1 MIVLD
6 PRVAGHGHHAA
17 RVTPLLQPTSKDKD
31 IVMNEQ
37 TTRARL
43 TLATIATAC
52 LFLLPVVAHANESAS
67 ESVTY
72 WAENRVSPTDVQRT
86 EAEIKSLLHA
96 HASEMLDQID
106 SIKTAT
112 GNCLASAARAGGG
125 QDELERLTCI
135 VTLESAKVDF
145 LGNGQTR
152 MSDIASELYGLAA
165 SYEAD
170 ITGLSVEIDR
180 LRETEVDLQE
190 RIEVMKQGAIVLLNT
205 LDPENLSEDD
215 ERKMRAVL
223 REIELSQ
230 VDYDVIVDDLSTV
243 VAERDHA
250 QANHSAYR
258 GWAFEMEMAAA
269 DLDVDIARSLRQ
281 INKAENITD
290 RAIRIE
296 VTNGMPDALLGLRA
310 LMDNLDGL
318 SGGPETP
325 GIDDAETTTTDEV
338 DRAILPS
345 PDGNRRQLFEA
356 LQSIIEG
363 AS

>member
-1 MIVLD
+1 MKEQSSN
-6 PRVAGHGHHAA
+6 AA
-17 RVTPLLQPTSKDKD
+17 LS
-31 IVMNEQ
+31 
-37 TTRARL
+37 
-43 TLATIATAC
+43 LAIIATAG
-52 LFLLPVVAHANESAS
+52 LFFAPALVYANESAS

-72 WAENRVSPTDVQRT
+72 WAENRVSPTDAQRT

-96 HASEMLDQID
+96 HASEMLGQID

-112 GNCLASAARAGGG
+112 GNCLTSAARAGGG

-145 LGNGQTR
+145 LGDGKTR

-170 ITGLSVEIDR
+170 ISGLSVDIER
-180 LRETEVDLQE
+180 LRESEEGLQE
-190 RIEVMKQGAIVLLNT
+190 RIEVMKQGAIALLNS

-223 REIELSQ
+223 REIEFSQ
-230 VDYDVIVDDLSTV
+230 VDFDVIVDDLRTV

-269 DLDVDIARSLRQ
+269 DLDVDIAKSLRQ
-281 INKAENITD
+281 IKKAENITN

-296 VTNGMPDALLGLRA
+296 VTNGMPEALLGLRD
-310 LMDNLDGL
+310 LMDSLDGL
-318 SGGPETP
+318 SDGTKAP
-325 GIDDAETTTTDEV
+325 GLDNADSTTSENV
-338 DRAILPS
+338 ESAILPA
-345 PDGNRRQLFEA
+345 PDQGRRQLFEA
-356 LQSIIEG
+356 LKSAIEG
-363 AS
+363 GV